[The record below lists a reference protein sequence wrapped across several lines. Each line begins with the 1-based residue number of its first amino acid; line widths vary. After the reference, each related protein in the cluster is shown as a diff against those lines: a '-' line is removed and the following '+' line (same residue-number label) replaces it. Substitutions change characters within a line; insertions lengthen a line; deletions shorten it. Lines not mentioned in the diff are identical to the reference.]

1 MTAPTVTAP
10 PELSREDLV
19 TAVARLAERL
29 ADVAAERDRARADL
43 AEALETACALQ
54 QDRDWERRYANEQA
68 ELARTYAT
76 LAERFRLR
84 FVEVSAELRHASE
97 RCVDLAVRAEAA
109 ELKAERAQC
118 ELDRREPRRRL
129 PWRRN
134 RQP

>member
-1 MTAPTVTAP
+1 MTAPAVTAP

-68 ELARTYAT
+68 ALARTYGG
-76 LAERFRLR
+76 LAERFRIR
-84 FVEVSAELRHASE
+84 FEKVSAELRHASG
-97 RCVDLAVRAEAA
+97 RCIDLAMRAEAA
-109 ELKAERAQC
+109 ELAAERA
-118 ELDRREPRRRL
+118 RRELEQHERRRRL